1 MRLIIISKMMNLLD
15 ININIDIL
23 TGKNCLTN

>member
-1 MRLIIISKMMNLLD
+1 MCLIIISKTIDLLD

-23 TGKNCLTN
+23 AGKNCLTN